1 MLALPTFLVAALAA
15 FYLLLSVTGT
25 SLSDAR
31 EIGWV
36 APRQQIGPCYEGWLY
51 FDLKEVP

>member
-25 SLSDAR
+25 SLPDAR
-31 EIGWV
+31 EMGWV